1 MTTLQRKLDQFASP
15 IEMLR
20 ASQMGPYQFPI
31 PAEFSNWREEQRAWR
46 EGVALMDQSFHMTDL
61 YVEGP
66 DTIPFIA
73 SLAINGFTG
82 FGDGKAKQLVCCAPN
97 GYIIGDMIL
106 MGLGDGLVN
115 VIGRP
120 TVASWIE
127 FNASISGF
135 DVRCDRDERK
145 LDSDRPK
152 KTFRFE
158 VQGPCAWDMLEQLN
172 GGRMDASGFF
182 RMGRISVGGRSYRT
196 LQHGMG
202 GAPGL
207 EFWGPVEHYQEVKD
221 LLLETGKAYGMRQV
235 GARAYGSAT
244 VESGWWGCVFPAIY
258 SDEAMR
264 PYREWL
270 PALSYD
276 GMASLGGS
284 FVSDRIED
292 YYFTPWDLDYGRL
305 IRFDH
310 DFIGRAALENMADRP
325 HRRKVSLIIDADD
338 AAAVYRSQ
346 MGQGPKGKAMEEPS
360 AHYAAY
366 PFDSVRTR
374 DGRPVGVSSYLNF
387 IAPDRTWAAL
397 ACVDAEHAAEG
408 TELELLWGEPDG
420 GSSRPTVEPHVQMT
434 LRGTVTGWPLST
446 SARTSYRVGE
456 PA

>member
-1 MTTLQRKLDQFASP
+1 MTSLQQKLDQFASP
-15 IEMLR
+15 LEMLR
-20 ASQMGPYQFPI
+20 TSRMGPYQYPI

-66 DTIPFIA
+66 DVIPFLE
-73 SLAINGFTG
+73 SLAINGFKG

-97 GYIIGDMIL
+97 GYLIGDMVL
-106 MGLGDGLVN
+106 MGLGERLVN

-127 FNASISGF
+127 YNASLGKF
-135 DVRCDRDERK
+135 DVTCDRDERK
-145 LDSDRPK
+145 LDNPKPK

-158 VQGPCAWDMLEQLN
+158 IQGPRAWDMLEDLN
-172 GGRMDASGFF
+172 GRPLDSTGFF
-182 RMGRISVGGRSYRT
+182 RMGQISVGGRDYRT
-196 LQHGMG
+196 LRHGMG

-207 EFWGPVEHYQEVKD
+207 EFWGPVEMYDEVKG
-221 LLLETGKAYGMRQV
+221 LLLEAGERYGLRQV

-264 PYREWL
+264 SYREWL
-270 PALSYD
+270 PAHSYD
-276 GMASLGGS
+276 GLASLGGS

-310 DFIGRAALENMADRP
+310 DFVGREALERMATQP
-325 HRRKVSLIIDADD
+325 HRRKVSLVIEPDD

-346 MGQGPKGKAMEEPS
+346 MGDGPKGKAMEEPS

-366 PFDSVRTR
+366 PFDSVSDL
-374 DGRPVGVSSYLNF
+374 DGRRVGVSSYLNF
-387 IAPDRTWAAL
+387 IAPDRTWVAL
-397 ACVDAEHAAEG
+397 ACVEEDVAAEG
-408 TELELLWGEPDG
+408 TALQLQWGEPGG
-420 GSSRPTVEPHVQMT
+420 GSGRITVEPHTQMP
-434 LRGTVTGWPLST
+434 LRGTVTGWPFSK
-446 SARTSYRVGE
+446 SARTSYR
-456 PA
+456 AA

>member
-1 MTTLQRKLDQFASP
+1 MTSLQQKLDQYSSP
-15 IEMLR
+15 LEMLR
-20 ASQMGPYQFPI
+20 SSQMGPYQFPI
-31 PAEFSNWREEQRAWR
+31 AAEFSNWREEQRAWR
-46 EGVALMDQSFHMTDL
+46 DGVALMDQSFHMTDL

-66 DTIPFIA
+66 DVVPFLE
-73 SLAINGFTG
+73 SLAINGFKG
-82 FGDGKAKQLVCCAPN
+82 FGDGKAKQLICCAPN
-97 GYIIGDMIL
+97 GYVIGDMVL
-106 MGLGDGLVN
+106 MGLGPNLVN

-127 FNASISGF
+127 YNASLGKY
-135 DVRCDRDERK
+135 DVTCERDERK

-158 VQGPCAWDMLEQLN
+158 IQGPLAWQMLEELN
-172 GGRMDASGFF
+172 GGELDSTGFF
-182 RMGRISVGGRSYRT
+182 RMGEIRVLDQTYRT
-196 LQHGMG
+196 LRHGMG

-207 EFWGPVEHYQEVKD
+207 EFWGPVEHYDAVKAK
-221 LLLETGKAYGMRQV
+221 LLETGAKYGLRQV

-276 GMASLGGS
+276 GLASLGGS
-284 FVSDRIED
+284 FQSERIED

-310 DFIGRAALENMADRP
+310 DFVGREALEAMADRP
-325 HRRKVSLIIDADD
+325 HRRKVSLVIDPAD
-338 AAAVYRSQ
+338 AAAVYASQ
-346 MGQGPKGKAMEEPS
+346 MGDGPKGKAMEEPS

-366 PFDSVRTR
+366 PFDAVRTAGG
-374 DGRPVGVSSYLNF
+374 DAAGVSGYLNF
-387 IAPDRTWAAL
+387 IAPDRTWVAL

-408 TELELLWGEPDG
+408 TQLELLWGEPGG
-420 GSSRPTVEPHVQMT
+420 GSARPTVERHVQMP
-434 LRGTVTGWPLST
+434 LRGTVTGWPFSK
-446 SARTSYRVGE
+446 SARASYR
-456 PA
+456 AA

>member
-1 MTTLQRKLDQFASP
+1 MTSLQEKLDQYASP
-15 IEMLR
+15 LEMLR
-20 ASQMGPYQFPI
+20 TSQMGPYQFPI
-31 PAEFSNWREEQRAWR
+31 ASEFSNWREEQRAWR

-66 DTIPFIA
+66 DVVAFVA

-82 FGDGKAKQLVCCAPN
+82 FGEGKAKQLICCAPN
-97 GYIIGDMIL
+97 GYVIGDMVITAL
-106 MGLGDGLVN
+106 SDTLVN
-115 VIGRP
+115 IIGRP
-120 TVASWIE
+120 TVASWVQY
-127 FNASISGF
+127 NASLGKY
-135 DVRCDRDERK
+135 DVTCDRDERK

-158 VQGPCAWDMLEQLN
+158 VQGPDAWALLEELN
-172 GGRMDASGFF
+172 GGTLDSTGFF
-182 RMGRISVGGRSYRT
+182 RMGQITVGGETYRT
-196 LQHGMG
+196 LRHGMG

-207 EFWGPVEHYQEVKD
+207 EFWGPVEHYDQVKG
-221 LLLETGKAYGMRQV
+221 LLLEAGAKYGIRQV

-284 FVSDRIED
+284 FTSDRIED

-310 DFIGRAALENMADRP
+310 DFIGREALEKMADGP
-325 HRRKVSLIIDADD
+325 HRKKVSLVIDPAD
-338 AAAVYRSQ
+338 AAAVYASQ
-346 MGQGPKGKAMEEPS
+346 MGEGPKGKAMEEPS

-366 PFDSVRTR
+366 PFDTVSTA
-374 DGRPVGVSSYLNF
+374 DGRAVGVSSYLNF
-387 IAPDRTWAAL
+387 IAPDRTWVAL
-397 ACVDAEHAAEG
+397 ACVEESVAAEG
-408 TELELLWGEPDG
+408 TPLTLTWGEPNG
-420 GSSRPTVEPHVQMT
+420 GSNRPTVERHVQMP
-434 LRGTVTGWPLST
+434 LRGEVTGWPFSK
-446 SARTSYRVGE
+446 SARASYR
-456 PA
+456 AA